1 MVSLSYKNRSGMFD
15 RSVGAAE
22 GLPVT
27 EAEGGAAT
35 MALEA
40 KEGFQGFCVF

>member
-1 MVSLSYKNRSGMFD
+1 MFD

-35 MALEA
+35 VALEA